1 MTTYKNKQEDKKNK
15 KKLIDEKLKIFA
27 ETIGVEDNDN
37 YSKFEENS
45 KLVFNVSTTKYF
57 VVRFVA
63 K

>member
-1 MTTYKNKQEDKKNK
+1 M
-15 KKLIDEKLKIFA
+15 KIFA